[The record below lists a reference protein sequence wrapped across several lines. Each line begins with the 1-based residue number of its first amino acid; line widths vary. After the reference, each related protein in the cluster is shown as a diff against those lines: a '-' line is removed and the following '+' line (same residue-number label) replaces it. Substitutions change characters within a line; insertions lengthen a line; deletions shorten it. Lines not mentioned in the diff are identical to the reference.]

1 MAERRGRFR
10 GPKEKKEEEPV
21 ILSRRQRDGE

>member
-1 MAERRGRFR
+1 MAERRTCCRE
-10 GPKEKKEEEPV
+10 PKEKEEEPV